1 MSVRDEDEA
10 MKTKAAVLYGVGEKW
25 QVEEV
30 ELDPPNPKE
39 VMVKLTAS
47 GLCHSD
53 EHLVTGDIP
62 MPLPVVG
69 GHEGAGVVVEAGP
82 GVEHVTEGDSVVL
95 AFLPACG
102 HCSYCARG
110 MQNLCDLGMFLIN
123 GPQLDGTYRFHS
135 RGQGVGQMCLLGT
148 FSEYT
153 VVPAQSVVKVDN
165 GTALDKA
172 ALVGCGV
179 TTGFGSAVRTAETRA
194 GDTVVV
200 MGIGGI
206 GINAI
211 QGARIAGARN
221 IIAVDP
227 VEFKR
232 TKAMEL
238 GATHVASSV
247 AEAGPIV
254 GLLTRGQMADSFII
268 TTDVAEG
275 DYIGPALDMVA
286 KRGKVI
292 VTAVGHPADTQLS
305 GSLWM
310 LTMMEKQIRGSLYG
324 SSNAQHDIPRMLEMY
339 KNGQLKLDELITR
352 EYTLDEVNQGYE
364 DMRNGL
370 NIRGLIRY

>member
-1 MSVRDEDEA
+1 
-10 MKTKAAVLYGVGEKW
+10 MKTKAAVLWGQNEKW

-30 ELDPPNPKE
+30 ELDEPNANE

-62 MPLPVVG
+62 MPYPVVG
-69 GHEGAGVVVEAGP
+69 GHEGAGRIVSVGP
-82 GVEHVTEGDSVVL
+82 NVQNLAEGDPVVL
-95 AFLPACG
+95 SFLPACG
-102 HCSYCARG
+102 KCSYCARG
-110 MQNLCDLGMFLIN
+110 MQNLCDLGAFLIN
-123 GPQLDGTYRFHS
+123 GPQLDGTYRFHA
-135 RGQGVGQMCLLGT
+135 RGQGLGQMCLLGT

-153 VVPAQSVVKVDN
+153 VVPAASVVKVDE
-165 GTALDKA
+165 GTSLDKA

-179 TTGFGSAVRTAETRA
+179 TTGYGSAVRTAEVRA
-194 GDTVVV
+194 GETVVV

-206 GINAI
+206 GMNAV

-221 IIAVDP
+221 IVAIDP

-232 TKAMEL
+232 EKALEF
-238 GATHVASSV
+238 GATHTAASIE
-247 AEAGPIV
+247 EAGPIV
-254 GLLTRGQMADSFII
+254 GLLTRGQMADSFIV

-292 VTAVGHPADTQLS
+292 VTAVGHPADYQIS
-305 GSLWM
+305 GSLFM
-310 LTMMEKQIRGSLYG
+310 LTMLEKQIRGSLYG
-324 SSNAQHDIPRMLEMY
+324 SSNAQHDIPRMLELY
-339 KNGQLKLDELITR
+339 NKGQLKLDELITR
-352 EYTLDEVNQGYE
+352 EYTLEEVNQGYE